1 MDENDYLVKML
12 QFGSGVATGPE
23 VPDLGDLG
31 DLGGFDADEADWEN
45 LNFDWL
51 SKDDKG
57 KSKLFIYCLEISSFN
72 WRGCMKKSPF

>member
-1 MDENDYLVKML
+1 ML

-31 DLGGFDADEADWEN
+31 DLGEFDTDEADWEN

-51 SKDDKG
+51 SKNNKG
-57 KSKLFIYCLEISSFN
+57 KSKIFDFSFI
-72 WRGCMKKSPF
+72 